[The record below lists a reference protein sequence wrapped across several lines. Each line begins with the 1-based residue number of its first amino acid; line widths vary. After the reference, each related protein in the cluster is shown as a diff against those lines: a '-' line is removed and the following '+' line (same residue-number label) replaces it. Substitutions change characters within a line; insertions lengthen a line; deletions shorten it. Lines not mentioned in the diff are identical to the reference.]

1 MKDQLKFFVQNQV
14 KFEKEKGLLY
24 LSPKSFLNISIFPGS
39 LSYSFS
45 SSQSSTQL
53 SYNSSQLT
61 IRSSQQ
67 GTSAI
72 FLKDLLQLNSKE
84 QSFSLSV
91 QPAKFIKIFTDQHLY
106 LQGSEIKLRVEVFD
120 EQHNLFGNE

>member
-14 KFEKEKGLLY
+14 KFEKEQGLLY

-45 SSQSSTQL
+45 SSQSSTHL
-53 SYNSSQLT
+53 SYNSSLLT

-84 QSFSLSV
+84 
-91 QPAKFIKIFTDQHLY
+91 
-106 LQGSEIKLRVEVFD
+106 
-120 EQHNLFGNE
+120 